1 MKKNQARVDV
11 QRPWLAMMSMMI
23 GAFVGMLS
31 ETSLNIALPQL
42 MGSFHINSGSVQWLV
57 TGYMLVIGIIL
68 PFSSL
73 LTKWFTTRQLVITGL
88 IDFIIGAIVA
98 AVAPNFTILLIGR
111 MIQGLGTG
119 LILPLMFTVAM
130 LIFPPHKMGSAMGVC
145 ALVIMLAPAIGPT
158 VTGIILGQLSWN
170 WIFWMFVPFLV
181 IALGFALKFLPNVGR
196 ITKPHIDVL
205 SIIESIVGF
214 AALVMGVSFASDY
227 GWGAPMVLILLAIG
241 IVVLILYAYR
251 QLHIK
256 EPVINLKVFR
266 KSAFAQGALCVM
278 LDFAIILS
286 AMYLLPQYLQR
297 GLLIPVALTGIIML
311 PGGIINAMVSAFAG
325 RLFDSLGAK
334 KPAITGFLIAIIG
347 IVMLIFSSPNSAI
360 AYIIG
365 AHIILMIGCPLA
377 MSPAQTHALNALQ
390 GPESADGSTILNTM
404 QQIIGAVAT
413 ALATSFLSLGQSAYH
428 GVNKAAQFTNGVH
441 FGLYFTLVLAV
452 LGLIIAFFLNPE
464 TSSQDFNK

>member
-1 MKKNQARVDV
+1 
-11 QRPWLAMMSMMI
+11 
-23 GAFVGMLS
+23 
-31 ETSLNIALPQL
+31 
-42 MGSFHINSGSVQWLV
+42 
-57 TGYMLVIGIIL
+57 
-68 PFSSL
+68 
-73 LTKWFTTRQLVITGL
+73 
-88 IDFIIGAIVA
+88 
-98 AVAPNFTILLIGR
+98 
-111 MIQGLGTG
+111 
-119 LILPLMFTVAM
+119 
-130 LIFPPHKMGSAMGVC
+130 
-145 ALVIMLAPAIGPT
+145 
-158 VTGIILGQLSWN
+158 TGIILGQLSWN

-196 ITKPHIDVL
+196 ITKPHVDIL

-227 GWGAPMVLILLAIG
+227 GWGAPMVLILLAVG